1 MKTVMAWL
9 LAVLLTSCAS
19 FSLQKPQIHIAD
31 IQPVKTTLLEQSF
44 DLTLRVQN
52 PNNRELTAK
61 GISFDLNVAGEK
73 LATGVSN
80 QAVAIPA
87 LGEGKIKLRLYTSLG
102 SWLKQAGKF
111 MEKPDGKLDY
121 EIKGYLDGLN
131 GWGRIPFTSR
141 GSWNNPLRAQ

>member
-1 MKTVMAWL
+1 MKTVMARL

-80 QAVAIPA
+80 QCRGHP
-87 LGEGKIKLRLYTSLG
+87 G
-102 SWLKQAGKF
+102 S
-111 MEKPDGKLDY
+111 
-121 EIKGYLDGLN
+121 
-131 GWGRIPFTSR
+131 RR
-141 GSWNNPLRAQ
+141 R